1 MHTGDVQNKVKNLSK
16 KLPARVTACDWRLI
30 YSTSSHGYSLANM
43 CRICSTTT
51 NGPTL
56 MCIMDTEDNIFGALV
71 SSPIVISKTFY
82 GTGECFLFKAK
93 PELIVYE
100 WSQENSNF
108 VRCCLSDIG
117 YFTVGAGEGQFGLW
131 LDSSLCQGRTQAC
144 STYNNPPLVGAG
156 ESGGGDFVVKTIECW
171 AFD

>member
-1 MHTGDVQNKVKNLSK
+1 MDLSK
-16 KLPARVTACDWRLI
+16 KLPARVTGCDWRLMF
-30 YSTSSHGYSLANM
+30 STTSHGYSLAHLY
-43 CRICSTTT
+43 RICSTNT

-56 MCIMDTEDNIFGALV
+56 MCIKDTEDNIFGALI
-71 SSPIVISKTFY
+71 SSPIVISETFY
-82 GTGECFLFKAK
+82 GTGECFLFKTK
-93 PELIVYE
+93 PEFKVYE

-108 VRCCLSDIG
+108 VSCVRGCLGSDSG

-144 STYNNPPLVGAG
+144 STYNNPPLVGD
-156 ESGGGDFVVKTIECW
+156 EEDGGGDFVVKTIECW